1 MGVRKIFLNF
11 VLDGFIVC
19 FLKSTASLF
28 YDYKFFEPIKIEE
41 KVHSL
46 EMKRLRLSSC
56 PPKDE
61 DEPIFF
67 ITINGG
73 LILSSFLV

>member
-1 MGVRKIFLNF
+1 
-11 VLDGFIVC
+11 LDGFIGY
-19 FLKSTASLF
+19 FPKFTASLF

-41 KVHSL
+41 KVHGL
-46 EMKRLRLSSC
+46 EMKKLRLRLRLRLKLRLSSC